1 MRPVM
6 AFSCYPSASRAF
18 PFLLRN
24 LHSGFAIHEQARQLH
39 AAESSSSSYRL
50 AVLLQLLPTPPHGDA
65 VTFGYRPESICLKR
79 TFTSLSGCAHRRTSG
94 RSASGYL
101 EGRRRLRCQVARPS
115 LPLLSGHPGCLSP
128 EPCRGEL
135 RPIDGFPPSPLQG
148 SFTDNTFNSW
158 GLRPRLFHCP
168 NRRHRLHPRPATWF
182 TGWENRGHEKRRPS
196 CPGKKPVP

>member
-65 VTFGYRPESICLKR
+65 VTFGYRPESIYLKR
-79 TFTSLSGCAHRRTSG
+79 TFTSLSGCAHRRTSS
-94 RSASGYL
+94 RSVSGS
-101 EGRRRLRCQVARPS
+101 GFSTLRCLPHSRHNILDSEFWILLVRGQGLRLCLIRAA
-115 LPLLSGHPGCLSP
+115 PLLQQIRQTPL
-128 EPCRGEL
+128 CRLVIRVQAQDQAE
-135 RPIDGFPPSPLQG
+135 GFGSLFYSILALQ
-148 SFTDNTFNSW
+148 D
-158 GLRPRLFHCP
+158 
-168 NRRHRLHPRPATWF
+168 
-182 TGWENRGHEKRRPS
+182 
-196 CPGKKPVP
+196 

>member
-101 EGRRRLRCQVARPS
+101 EGRRCLRCQVARPS

-128 EPCRGEL
+128 EPCKG
-135 RPIDGFPPSPLQG
+135 DV
-148 SFTDNTFNSW
+148 
-158 GLRPRLFHCP
+158 
-168 NRRHRLHPRPATWF
+168 
-182 TGWENRGHEKRRPS
+182 RPS
-196 CPGKKPVP
+196 KASHHRPYRAPSHPTLSNPGADGPGYFTIPPRCSMPFHLPEGSSDWEAPSGGEWRMFSFPGT